1 METVYLRS
9 ILEQAPMGYA
19 YHRMVCDADGYPL
32 DYVFVDVNQAYEAM
46 TGLNRDQV
54 LGKRVTQ
61 VVPEVLKGEFDWI
74 EFFSKAALNGET
86 IETEQYVPSLECY
99 YRIKAIPGE
108 YNHFICYVTDITPE
122 KEQLEKFRSVASA
135 LNDIVL
141 DMDDAFRFTD
151 VYTTDESQLFFPKE
165 TFIGKKVSEVF
176 NEVTAR
182 EIVEALEKVKENG
195 SKLIT
200 EYPSWHM
207 GEERWYQAVYLGRQ
221 DSFGRWRYNI
231 VIHDITE
238 SRKAAMALEESERSK
253 SVLLSNLPGMAYRC
267 RYDHHWTMEFVSE
280 GCRGLTG
287 YAPEQLIDNRELSFN
302 DLILE
307 EYREMLWEAWLGAT
321 AAKKPMRAEYRILMA
336 DGTEKWVWEQGVP
349 IYNEQGEVEAL
360 EGLIIDLSDRKAM
373 EKAMLKAQEAAEAAS
388 LAKSQFLANM
398 SHEIRTPMNGING
411 FLQLMELTDLRE
423 DQQEYLSYMRQSIDT
438 LLSVVNDILDISRIE
453 SGKLELEYI
462 PFDLREEMKAAVMPF
477 SLRAREKDLEL
488 LLKIDP
494 LVPRLVM
501 GDPVRFKQVLTN
513 LVSNAVKFTEAG
525 QVIVHATLDESGLE
539 MVEEPSLLLRVID
552 TGIGISEAMQ
562 SRLFEPFVQAETSTT
577 RRYGGTGLGLSIVR
591 HIVDLMSGQ
600 IYLESQPG
608 QGTVVTCLLPISE
621 ARGQDH

>member
-1 METVYLRS
+1 
-9 ILEQAPMGYA
+9 
-19 YHRMVCDADGYPL
+19 
-32 DYVFVDVNQAYEAM
+32 
-46 TGLNRDQV
+46 
-54 LGKRVTQ
+54 
-61 VVPEVLKGEFDWI
+61 
-74 EFFSKAALNGET
+74 
-86 IETEQYVPSLECY
+86 
-99 YRIKAIPGE
+99 
-108 YNHFICYVTDITPE
+108 
-122 KEQLEKFRSVASA
+122 
-135 LNDIVL
+135 
-141 DMDDAFRFTD
+141 
-151 VYTTDESQLFFPKE
+151 
-165 TFIGKKVSEVF
+165 
-176 NEVTAR
+176 
-182 EIVEALEKVKENG
+182 
-195 SKLIT
+195 
-200 EYPSWHM
+200 
-207 GEERWYQAVYLGRQ
+207 
-221 DSFGRWRYNI
+221 
-231 VIHDITE
+231 
-238 SRKAAMALEESERSK
+238 
-253 SVLLSNLPGMAYRC
+253 
-267 RYDHHWTMEFVSE
+267 
-280 GCRGLTG
+280 
-287 YAPEQLIDNRELSFN
+287 
-302 DLILE
+302 
-307 EYREMLWEAWLGAT
+307 
-321 AAKKPMRAEYRILMA
+321 
-336 DGTEKWVWEQGVP
+336 
-349 IYNEQGEVEAL
+349 
-360 EGLIIDLSDRKAM
+360 
-373 EKAMLKAQEAAEAAS
+373 
-388 LAKSQFLANM
+388 
-398 SHEIRTPMNGING
+398 MNGING

-539 MVEEPSLLLRVID
+539 MVEEPSLLLQVID